1 MKRRMM
7 LTNSAMD
14 DEPATPQPATPNPG
28 QPRTPQPNM
37 GGHGKMNSKI
47 GSKGGMTPVPQ
58 QQQQQQQQ
66 GGKLGGQQM
75 MQQHPFSPQTP
86 NQFQMGQQQ
95 HMGQQQQQDG
105 ACRPHVPP
113 AGAVAAAQEVV
124 DIATRQITTPSSN
137 VGNSKPQVSV

>member
-37 GGHGKMNSKI
+37 TGGGKMNSKI
-47 GSKGGMTPVPQ
+47 ASKGGMTPVT
-58 QQQQQQQQ
+58 QQ

-75 MQQHPFSPQTP
+75 VHPFSPQTP
-86 NQFQMGQQQ
+86 NQFNTQMGQHQMNQQ
-95 HMGQQQQQDG
+95 TPQGQ
-105 ACRPHVPP
+105 HVPP

>member
-7 LTNSAMD
+7 MTNPSGMD

-37 GGHGKMNSKI
+37 AGGKMNSKI
-47 GSKGGMTPVPQ
+47 ASKGGMTPVPQ
-58 QQQQQQQQ
+58 QGGGGGG
-66 GGKLGGQQM
+66 GGKLGGQQIM
-75 MQQHPFSPQTP
+75 HPFSPQTP
-86 NQFQMGQQQ
+86 NQFNQMNQHQMSTPNQGQ
-95 HMGQQQQQDG
+95 
-105 ACRPHVPP
+105 HVPP